1 MEGDVGAETSED
13 VSEGNVSEGNGG
25 GREEARI
32 KAADV
37 HGESALVTGA
47 ASLEE
52 MGGLSVCLTRCVCMH
67 GCVYAVCVVYACSI
81 CSYSHSRPPLTLHQH
96 LKQPQTPIQSTHPQ
110 V

>member
-37 HGESALVTGA
+37 RGESA
-47 ASLEE
+47 SF
-52 MGGLSVCLTRCVCMH
+52 GGSVLKTHGKLSVR
-67 GCVYAVCVVYACSI
+67 VVRRRRRQM
-81 CSYSHSRPPLTLHQH
+81 RPTL
-96 LKQPQTPIQSTHPQ
+96 
-110 V
+110 